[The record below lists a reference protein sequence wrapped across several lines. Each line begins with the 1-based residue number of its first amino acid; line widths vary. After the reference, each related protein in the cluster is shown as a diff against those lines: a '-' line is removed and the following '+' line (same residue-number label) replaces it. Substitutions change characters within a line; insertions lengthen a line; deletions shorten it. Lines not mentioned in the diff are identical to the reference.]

1 MNPNPSAFEDL
12 VRENAALQIE
22 NTDLRSKV
30 IILEGE
36 KADLIAE
43 NASLVDKFKEYVH
56 RHPKRVGVKS
66 GKAYEI
72 KLATPQDSRGTNPDE
87 SLEIKRKPGGQP
99 GHKGHSR
106 KTSEKVTKIEIVDV
120 NICPHCGN
128 HDLSGI
134 QETRT
139 RVVEDVSIPQPVAT
153 AYTIHR
159 RYCKCCRKLVE
170 EPILTALPRAKLGL
184 TVMLVVVWLKI
195 GMRLTEEA
203 IPQILEQ
210 LCGIRISEGEVSHI
224 CSMIADEFG
233 EYYAQ
238 LENEVREAHVRYID
252 ETSWRENGNNLW
264 MWVFV
269 TKGIVL
275 YKIAKSRGHEVPLV
289 VLGENPNGID
299 VHDRFRAYDK
309 LERKTGNRPQQ
320 LCWFHILADS
330 KEFAEIF
337 EEEGEFIH
345 MGLKEIFHAAKKFEN
360 MGTQDDVENLCEKLG
375 NLLDRDF
382 GNLRCWKFAKKIFKE
397 RDKLFLFVTNPEVDG
412 TNNRAER
419 AVRPNVVYRKI
430 CGGTRSAE
438 GTRRYAVLGS
448 VFQTLKLKGL
458 NFVGKGLEIIQT
470 SGH

>member
-1 MNPNPSAFEDL
+1 MNPNQSTLEDL

-22 NTDLRSKV
+22 NADLREKV
-30 IILEGE
+30 ITLE
-36 KADLIAE
+36 AE
-43 NASLVDKFKEYVH
+43 NADLVAANASLFEKFKEYVH

-72 KLATPQDSRGTNPDE
+72 KPETPQDSSGINPGE
-87 SLEIKRKPGGQP
+87 SLEKKRKPGGQP

-106 KTSEKVTKIEIVDV
+106 KTPEMVTKTETIDV
-120 NICPHCGN
+120 SICPHCGN

-139 RVVEDVSIPQPVAT
+139 RVVEDVPIPQPVVT
-153 AYTIHR
+153 EYTIHR

-170 EPILTALPRAKLGL
+170 EPILTALPQAKLGL
-184 TVMLVVVWLKI
+184 NVMLVVVWLKI

-224 CSMIADEFG
+224 CSKIAEEFG

-238 LENEVREAHVRYID
+238 LENEVREAHARYID
-252 ETSWRENGNNLW
+252 ETSWRENGKTLW

-269 TKGIVL
+269 TKGVVL
-275 YKIAKSRGHEVPLV
+275 YKIAKSRGHEVPLE

-330 KEFAEIF
+330 KDLAELF
-337 EEEGEFIH
+337 EEGGQFIH
-345 MGLKEIFHAAKKFEN
+345 NGLKEIFHAAKEFEH
-360 MGTQDDVENLCEKLG
+360 MGTQDDVENLHEKLA
-375 NLLDRDF
+375 LVLDRDF
-382 GNLRCWKFAKKIFKE
+382 SNLKCGKFAKTIYKE
-397 RDKLFLFVTNPEVDG
+397 RDKLFQFVTNPEVDG

-430 CGGTRSAE
+430 CGGTRSEE
-438 GTRRYAVLGS
+438 GTKRYAVLGS
-448 VFQTLKLKGL
+448 VFQTLKRKGVNFIDEGLK
-458 NFVGKGLEIIQT
+458 IIQT
-470 SGH
+470 SGK

>member
-330 KEFAEIF
+330 KELAEIF